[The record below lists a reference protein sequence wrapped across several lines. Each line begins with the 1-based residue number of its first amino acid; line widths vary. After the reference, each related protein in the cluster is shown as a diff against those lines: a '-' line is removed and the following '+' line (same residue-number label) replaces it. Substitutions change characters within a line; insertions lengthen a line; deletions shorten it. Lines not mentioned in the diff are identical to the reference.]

1 MALFWILLLAE
12 FLYLGVEKLYNLI
25 QMQLLIYSLW
35 KLFYIWLYFDFWG
48 MLMTKYFM
56 LPFSFSHEGDHLQT
70 HIRNN
75 FNKVYK
81 FRGKNYQFIWFKR
94 YLAYF
99 LTEK

>member
-1 MALFWILLLAE
+1 
-12 FLYLGVEKLYNLI
+12 
-25 QMQLLIYSLW
+25 
-35 KLFYIWLYFDFWG
+35 

-81 FRGKNYQFIWFKR
+81 FRGKTISSSGSKGIWHIF
-94 YLAYF
+94 
-99 LTEK
+99 